1 MMADVIINNMQNKI
15 EVSKELEDLIAK
27 VINAALLA
35 ENVSGDVEVSIVLV
49 DDEYIQNLN
58 KNYRSIDAPTDVL
71 SFAMRESVD
80 ESDISFECEE
90 EELLGDVVISLER
103 ARSQAEEY
111 GHSIERE
118 IGFLVTHG
126 ILHLLGYDHETESE
140 RAVMRNK
147 EEKILESIGLTR

>member
-1 MMADVIINNMQNKI
+1 MMADVIINNMQNKV

>member
-103 ARSQAEEY
+103 ARGQAEEY

>member
-1 MMADVIINNMQNKI
+1 M
-15 EVSKELEDLIAK
+15 
-27 VINAALLA
+27 
-35 ENVSGDVEVSIVLV
+35 SGDVEVSIVLV

-140 RAVMRNK
+140 RAVMR
-147 EEKILESIGLTR
+147 ESIGLTR

>member
-1 MMADVIINNMQNKI
+1 MADVIINNMQNKI

>member
-147 EEKILESIGLTR
+147 EEKILESICLTR

>member
-1 MMADVIINNMQNKI
+1 MADVIITNMQDKI
-15 EVSKELEDLIAK
+15 KVSKELESLIAK
-27 VINAALLA
+27 VVNAALLA

-58 KNYRSIDAPTDVL
+58 KSYRSIDAPTDVL
-71 SFAMRESVD
+71 SFSMRESVD
-80 ESDISFECEE
+80 ESDISFECDE

-118 IGFLVTHG
+118 IGFLTTHG

-147 EEKILESIGLTR
+147 EEGILESIGLTR

>member
-58 KNYRSIDAPTDVL
+58 KDYRSIDAPTDVL

>member
-27 VINAALLA
+27 VINASLLA

>member
-1 MMADVIINNMQNKI
+1 MADVIITNLQNKI
-15 EVSKELEDLIAK
+15 EVSKELESLIAK

-80 ESDISFECEE
+80 ESDIIFECDE

-118 IGFLVTHG
+118 VGFLVTHG

>member
-1 MMADVIINNMQNKI
+1 MADVIITNIQNKI
-15 EVSKELEDLIAK
+15 EVSKELESLIAK

-80 ESDISFECEE
+80 ESDISFECDE
-90 EELLGDVVISLER
+90 EELLGDVVISLEM

-147 EEKILESIGLTR
+147 EEEILESIGLTR

>member
-1 MMADVIINNMQNKI
+1 MADVIITNIQNKI
-15 EVSKELEDLIAK
+15 EVSKELESLIAK

-80 ESDISFECEE
+80 ESDISFECDE

-118 IGFLVTHG
+118 VGFLVTHG

>member
-27 VINAALLA
+27 VINASLLA

-103 ARSQAEEY
+103 ARGQAEEY